1 MPKYLKTILITSSL
15 FLSLLVSSTAMAV
28 EEAKYT
34 VIRSDGDMEL
44 RDYEPSIVAET
55 RVEGDFEDASG
66 EAFRTL
72 FRYIDG
78 QNEARDKIA
87 MTAPVSQKQGAQK
100 IAMTAPVSQEAG
112 ADGWLVSFMMPSS
125 FTMDTIPVPLDDAV
139 NIRQLPA
146 YRAAAIRYSGF
157 WSEKN
162 YERHLAELM
171 EWIEAQNLQVT
182 GSPVWARYNAP
193 FTPWFMRRNEI
204 LVPVDT
210 ASP

>member
-1 MPKYLKTILITSSL
+1 
-15 FLSLLVSSTAMAV
+15 
-28 EEAKYT
+28 
-34 VIRSDGDMEL
+34 
-44 RDYEPSIVAET
+44 
-55 RVEGDFEDASG
+55 
-66 EAFRTL
+66 L

-78 QNEARDKIA
+78 QNEARDTIA

-162 YERHLAELM
+162 YQRHLAELM
-171 EWIEAQNLQVT
+171 EWIEAQNLRVT

>member
-100 IAMTAPVSQEAG
+100 IAMTAPVSQEAS
-112 ADGWLVSFMMPSS
+112 AEGWLISFMMPSS